1 MMTNPDFKV
10 GDTNKFLTCHKSVK
24 KCRTPLRDIA
34 CEEYSQEILGFSEVS
49 ANGNS
54 TPYFEPIVDTT
65 SPTLTPF
72 EGSDFILEEIEA
84 ELSDTSYKSGID
96 DAECDL
102 EKDILLLEA
111 ILNSEPLS
119 PLPNHANYFPEVRK
133 ELKNCEAKTDETS
146 IDEPSEVELK
156 DLPPHLEYAF
166 LEGDNKLPVIIAK
179 DLSVGEKAALIKVL
193 QSHKRAIAWKLSDIK
208 GINPEFCTH
217 KILMEEDY
225 TPAVQHQ
232 RRVNPKIHDVIKK
245 EVEKLLNAG
254 LIYPIS
260 DSPWVSP
267 VHCVPK
273 KGGFTV
279 VENEKNELIP
289 TRLVTGWRKDSKAR
303 LSDGFCSF
311 RVDFDVVDTKGA
323 ENLAADHLSRLESP
337 HENKLDPK
345 EINEKFPLETL
356 SSIAFSDAC
365 TPMVSDIAT
374 ITMREIS
381 KPMTSSGLPRWS
393 TPCGHHGAN
402 YTAKNK
408 SSIPGFFWHHLK
420 DAHELVKNCNS
431 CQRQGK
437 VSQRDEMPQNSIQ
450 VCEIFDV
457 WGIDFGH
464 FSFQRQQIHPRGR

>member
-1 MMTNPDFKV
+1 MEIPLLIWNQLLIPLLPPSLHSRVVISFLKNRGLINILIFVNKIRELMM
-10 GDTNKFLTCHKSVK
+10 
-24 KCRTPLRDIA
+24 
-34 CEEYSQEILGFSEVS
+34 
-49 ANGNS
+49 
-54 TPYFEPIVDTT
+54 PIV
-65 SPTLTPF
+65 
-72 EGSDFILEEIEA
+72 
-84 ELSDTSYKSGID
+84 
-96 DAECDL
+96 DL

-119 PLPNHANYFPEVRK
+119 PLPNHANYFPGERK
-133 ELKNCEAKTDETS
+133 ELKICEAKTNETS
-146 IDEPSEVELK
+146 IDKPSEVELK

-179 DLSVGEKAALIKVL
+179 DLSVGEKAALIKVFFPCP
-193 QSHKRAIAWKLSDIK
+193 QGAIAWKLS
-208 GINPEFCTH
+208 
-217 KILMEEDY
+217 
-225 TPAVQHQ
+225 
-232 RRVNPKIHDVIKK
+232 
-245 EVEKLLNAG
+245 
-254 LIYPIS
+254 IS
-260 DSPWVSP
+260 
-267 VHCVPK
+267 
-273 KGGFTV
+273 
-279 VENEKNELIP
+279 
-289 TRLVTGWRKDSKAR
+289 RKDSKAR